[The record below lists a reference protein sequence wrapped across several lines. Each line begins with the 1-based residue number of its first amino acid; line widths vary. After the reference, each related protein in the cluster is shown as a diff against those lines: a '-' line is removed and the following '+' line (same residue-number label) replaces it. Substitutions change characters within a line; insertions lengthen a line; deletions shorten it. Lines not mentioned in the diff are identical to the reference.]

1 MADQELTLLE
11 AAKLEKPSY
20 AAGLIG
26 TYAEA
31 YPNFAVAPIVPSDRI
46 YSWDVEDD
54 LPYTGSTGS
63 RLVGADF
70 DSSQG
75 NVKPYASEVKAYG
88 GKIQVDEYIED
99 NLPRSVAAQEIM
111 QLKAFA
117 RKAFIDTFEGAGGA
131 DFRGIRDWLLYDSA
145 FSGQT
150 IDASGSSQAIITL
163 DMLDELLSKMVITPF
178 TQIYA
183 NPVVLRLINKLNRG
197 NVSEGYNVVRN
208 DAQVGVPLRTYNGI
222 PLIPTSDGKNTNLL
236 STVEPDYATTAT
248 SCSLYCVTWGMEG
261 AIYHSS
267 NTTRGANGAPVP
279 QIVRAQ
285 PGTNYNYTRFKYYLG
300 FAPTT
305 VRCVGRIRYLKNAMS

>member
-1 MADQELTLLE
+1 MADQELTLIE

-20 AAGLIG
+20 ATGLIG

-99 NLPRSVAAQEIM
+99 NLPKSVAAQEIM
-111 QLKAFA
+111 QMKSFA
-117 RKAFIDTFEGAGGA
+117 RKAFIDTFEGSGGA
-131 DFRGIRDWLLYDSA
+131 DFRGIKDWLANDPGFASQTVNA
-145 FSGQT
+145 SSGT
-150 IDASGSSQAIITL
+150 QAVITL
-163 DMLDELLSKMVITPF
+163 DMLDELLSKMVVTPF

-183 NPVVLRLINKLNRG
+183 NPVILRKIWQLNRG
-197 NVSEGYNVVRN
+197 NVSAGYFVQSSREE
-208 DAQVGVPLRTYNGI
+208 VGMVPQHYAGI
-222 PLIPTSDGKNTNLL
+222 PLIPASDGKNANLF
-236 STVEPDYATTAT
+236 SVVEADANSVAS
-248 SCSLYCVTWGMEG
+248 SCSLYIVTWGME
-261 AIYHSS
+261 AALYHSS
-267 NTTRGANGAPVP
+267 NTTLGANGAPIP
-279 QIVRAQ
+279 QLVKAT
-285 PGTNYNYTRFKYYLG
+285 PGTNYTYTRMKYYLG
-300 FAPTT
+300 FAPTSI
-305 VRCVGRIRYLKNAMS
+305 RSIGRIRYLTPTL